1 MSCSA
6 LGQPHLKCWGS
17 FEHHHTEDIKL
28 FRGCPEE
35 AMGLVRGLERKL
47 YEEQLRALGL
57 LSLEERT
64 LRSDL
69 TGLFI
74 ILLRSSRAEG
84 QVQSSS

>member
-1 MSCSA
+1 
-6 LGQPHLKCWGS
+6 
-17 FEHHHTEDIKL
+17 
-28 FRGCPEE
+28 
-35 AMGLVRGLERKL
+35 MGLVRGLERKL